1 MCPMLLGLEHKR
13 IILQLLDSRHL
24 GEETE
29 IHPSDEE
36 MLEVGVG
43 GAVGYN
49 VAKRMIVDFVILL
62 LLLRDSSNC
71 KIRMHA
77 AVALAVPSSR
87 LDYGNSFCDVV
98 QELEHLLETI
108 GSHQSVTPSSFKYK
122 DNLEKQLILTTIHV
136 LGFVTLKDGLALNDF
151 FLKKAQFLEEWF
163 KALCSSL
170 METPDQ
176 PSACMATSTGNR
188 ADLMATNVPK
198 NWCKKALKSLYDVY
212 ESSNHRSVAER
223 FEKLIRSFS

>member
-1 MCPMLLGLEHKR
+1 METNGKR
-13 IILQLLDSRHL
+13 YF
-24 GEETE
+24 
-29 IHPSDEE
+29 
-36 MLEVGVG
+36 
-43 GAVGYN
+43 AN
-49 VAKRMIVDFVILL
+49 A
-62 LLLRDSSNC
+62 
-71 KIRMHA
+71 
-77 AVALAVPSSR
+77 
-87 LDYGNSFCDVV
+87 
-98 QELEHLLETI
+98 
-108 GSHQSVTPSSFKYK
+108 
-122 DNLEKQLILTTIHV
+122 
-136 LGFVTLKDGLALNDF
+136 DGI

-198 NWCKKALKSLYDVY
+198 ELVQKALKSLYDVY